1 MTLRGRLTTAFL
13 AVVLGP
19 VLLGSFFVGMT
30 VATVSRDRTVERLD
44 HAAATVRTAI
54 GALCGQLQAV
64 ADAVAVLPAGERR
77 AAADQMVSRGLAAE
91 VRIAQEGAP
100 GAPGA
105 LGAPGAPGAL
115 GAPGAPGAPGEAG
128 RAEERDCAASPG
140 QGAGPAIAPGPAKA
154 PGPAIAP
161 GPTTGRSADVVPGAD
176 RDGSAVSA
184 VTASAHQADV
194 RVVAV
199 ARVDGAFVQRLAG
212 TSGADVV
219 LRRGIRG
226 PYSKAVPSGPG
237 QPLPLVVSVPGREPL
252 PLYGLLVAAV
262 LGVTGVAVLAARWL
276 ARSTTRPLE
285 ELAWAAGKVADGEL
299 GVRVP
304 VGRGDEIGRLAG
316 TFNRMT
322 RELQAY
328 VQALTASRDQLRG
341 HLAILGDTLSS
352 THDLHRIL
360 QVILRTALSASGA
373 RAGIVLLIDSS
384 GGHLVARCA
393 EGLTG
398 RWDLPESDLPA
409 LRIPVGHGIL
419 GAVAAGGE
427 PRRGACELGG
437 GYDEP
442 ACRTYV
448 AVPICAPATVGDP
461 LVPGERDTAGVPA
474 TLGVLALYD
483 RLGSDE
489 FDDAD
494 LLMLRTFAGQAGVAV
509 HNVRVHEEAQRLSL
523 TDPLTGLWNY
533 RYLRESLRREVER
546 ASRFG
551 RMLTVLVLDLDHFK
565 EVNDTYGHGAGD
577 TVLGEFAR
585 RLRIGLREVDV
596 AFRQGG
602 EEFVVLL
609 PETDAYGGVI
619 VAERLGA
626 AIREI
631 PVPVDGRR
639 QDSEGG
645 SAVERVPIT
654 VSIGIAV
661 YPEHGS
667 TAQQV
672 LDAADD
678 ALYAAKNAGRDT
690 FRLAGGVRRSPGA
703 DVIDPSVSAGVTE
716 GHFDHPE
723 SVTGASGGP
732 QPPRQGRGR

>member
-44 HAAATVRTAI
+44 HAATTVRTAI
-54 GALCGQLQAV
+54 GAVCRQLQAA
-64 ADAVAVLPAGERR
+64 ADAVAVLPETGRR
-77 AAADQMVSRGLAAE
+77 QAADQLVARGLASE
-91 VRIAQEGAP
+91 IRIGA
-100 GAPGA
+100 GVS
-105 LGAPGAPGAL
+105 
-115 GAPGAPGAPGEAG
+115 AG
-128 RAEERDCAASPG
+128 QRDCAMPAAGGVATAIVARARQGVVTVSAAQRLDVEFVNRLAATSGAAVTLLAGDGP
-140 QGAGPAIAPGPAKA
+140 GAGPALSSEPDLESRRVAAALPGN
-154 PGPAIAP
+154 GT
-161 GPTTGRSADVVPGAD
+161 GTGRG
-176 RDGSAVSA
+176 
-184 VTASAHQADV
+184 HQSV
-194 RVVAV
+194 RGLPAE
-199 ARVDGAFVQRLAG
+199 
-212 TSGADVV
+212 
-219 LRRGIRG
+219 
-226 PYSKAVPSGPG
+226 PG
-237 QPLPLVVSVPGREPL
+237 QPLPLAVSVANSDPNSF
-252 PLYGLLVAAV
+252 YAFLLF
-262 LGVTGVAVLAARWL
+262 GVVIVAVVAVVVARRL

-285 ELAWAAGKVADGEL
+285 ELAWAVGKVADGEL
-299 GVRVP
+299 GTRVP
-304 VGRGDEIGRLAG
+304 VGRGDELGRLAG

-322 RELQAY
+322 RELQSY

-360 QVILRTALSASGA
+360 QVILQTALSATGA
-373 RAGIVLLIDSS
+373 RAGIVLLLDPVD
-384 GGHLVARCA
+384 GRLVARCA

-398 RWDLPESDLPA
+398 RWDVPEADLPT
-409 LRIPVGHGIL
+409 LRLTPGAGVL
-419 GAVAAGGE
+419 GAVAASGE
-427 PRRGACELGG
+427 PRRGVRGPGAGLL
-437 GYDEP
+437 DEP
-442 ACRTYV
+442 ACRSYV

-461 LVPGERDTAGVPA
+461 LVPGDALVGGKPA

-483 RLGSDE
+483 RLGGDE
-489 FDDAD
+489 FDDPD
-494 LLMLRTFAGQAGVAV
+494 LLTLRTFAGQAGVAV

-565 EVNDTYGHGAGD
+565 DVNDTYGHAAGD

-585 RLRIGLREVDV
+585 RIRIGLREVDV

-626 AIREI
+626 AVREI
-631 PVPVDGRR
+631 PVPIDPRR
-639 QDSEGG
+639 QDISGQP
-645 SAVERVPIT
+645 VDRVAIS

-661 YPEHGS
+661 YPEHGT

-690 FRLAGGVRRSPGA
+690 YRLAETVPLPA
-703 DVIDPSVSAGVTE
+703 ASVPDAAVPTAVPE
-716 GHFDHPE
+716 GQFDH
-723 SVTGASGGP
+723 VTGTDVAAPGASGGP